1 MDDMNNYE
9 GGIRVSRKSGL
20 YLLGILCLVTVFAT
34 AASAATFLNIATGST
49 GGTYY
54 PVGAGMAKIWNDTI
68 EGIQA
73 SAQSTGGTVN
83 NIQLMGDKEAEMG
96 FMDGL
101 YYFAYTG
108 QGQYEGKAQKY
119 IRALVPLYPEPI
131 QLMVA
136 KGSGIKSVADMKGKR
151 VSIGAV
157 ASGTEVTARQFLRLA
172 GIDPDKDIQA
182 ENLGV
187 GDTGSAFGDKRIDAA
202 VMVGALGMAGV
213 VEPTTLGLV
222 EFIDVPDELVAAVM
236 AETPYWVPF
245 TIPASTY
252 HGQDKDVKTY
262 ASWNIVTIR
271 EEIDEELVY
280 KMTKALFDK
289 RDDLIAVNSKMASM
303 VEENVKYIL
312 IPLHPGAERYYKEVG
327 AIQ

>member
-1 MDDMNNYE
+1 
-9 GGIRVSRKSGL
+9 
-20 YLLGILCLVTVFAT
+20 
-34 AASAATFLNIATGST
+34 
-49 GGTYY
+49 
-54 PVGAGMAKIWNDTI
+54 
-68 EGIQA
+68 
-73 SAQSTGGTVN
+73 
-83 NIQLMGDKEAEMG
+83 MGDKEAEMG

-157 ASGTEVTARQFLRLA
+157 ASGTEVTARQLLRLA

-202 VMVGALGMAGV
+202 IMVGALGMAGV

-245 TIPASTY
+245 AIPAGTY

-271 EEIDEELVY
+271 EEVDEDLVY